1 MLQHCLL
8 KVASQLVLRGNGDRP
23 LLADTNTKALNS
35 LSPLRPEMEATGT
48 QTQITDG
55 EGLDHRGLQSCSLT
69 PISLAL
75 K

>member
-1 MLQHCLL
+1 
-8 KVASQLVLRGNGDRP
+8 
-23 LLADTNTKALNS
+23 
-35 LSPLRPEMEATGT
+35 MEATGT